1 MIFMDCNLTMPSHLK
16 RLFALPVLL
25 LVLSLVAMMLQACS
39 TNLATGRNQFT
50 GLMSESQEAQVGAQ
64 EHEKIIAEFGVYDHP
79 VLNAYVNEIGQKVA
93 RYTERPNV
101 TYRFTVLDNPMV
113 NAFALPGG
121 YVYVTRGLIALA
133 NNEAELAAVL
143 AHEVG
148 HITGRHSAERY
159 SRGVLTSLG
168 AGILSAAIDQSGV
181 SQALGIGSDLYMK
194 SYSREQENEADTLGI
209 RYLAR
214 AGYDPSAMTS
224 FLQSLQAHSALE
236 ARLAGKKGGQSP
248 ISEYF
253 STHPATQSRV
263 NKTAQQVADSLGSKQ
278 SVLNRSAYLQKIN
291 GIVYGDS
298 TKNGFVR
305 GQKFVHPDM
314 GFEFSVPDGFRIIN
328 QPAQVVAKSPD
339 GAVILFDMA
348 PNRQGVDPLH
358 YLTQQWMKAEQL
370 ISPESITINGLQAAT
385 AAFSGRVNGQSVTI
399 RLIVIRFGDDRFVR
413 YQMAIPQNY
422 SAEKLEA
429 LKRSSY
435 SFKRLNAQ
443 EKAHYKPYRLR
454 TVAVKSGDT
463 LQNLA
468 AQMVYDDFP
477 VERFMIL
484 NGLDKSQGLVAGT
497 YYKVVSGR

>member
-1 MIFMDCNLTMPSHLK
+1 MPLFLK
-16 RLFALPVLL
+16 RAFLFPMTMLFLA
-25 LVLSLVAMMLQACS
+25 LVAVLLQACS

-64 EHEKIIAEFGVYDHP
+64 EHDKIIAEFGVYENAP
-79 VLNAYVNEIGQKVA
+79 LSAYVNQIGQKVA
-93 RYTERPNV
+93 RYTERTNV
-101 TYRFTVLDNPMV
+101 TYRFTVLDSPMV

-168 AGILSAAIDQSGV
+168 AGLLSAAIDQSGV

-224 FLQSLQAHSALE
+224 FLRSLQKHSALE
-236 ARLAGKKGGQSP
+236 ASLAGKKGAQSP

-253 STHPATQSRV
+253 STHPATRDRV
-263 NKTAQQVADSLGSKQ
+263 NKTAQEVAQGLTGQ
-278 SVLNRSAYLQKIN
+278 GAVNRQAYMQKIN
-291 GIVYGDS
+291 GIIYGDN
-298 TKNGFVR
+298 TKHGFVR
-305 GQKFVHPDM
+305 GQKFIHPDM

-328 QPAQVVAKSPD
+328 QPAQVIAKSSD
-339 GAVILFDMA
+339 GALILFDMA
-348 PNRQGVDPLH
+348 PNRQGLDPLS
-358 YLTQQWMKAEQL
+358 YLTGQWMENEQL
-370 ISPESITINGLQAAT
+370 VTPESITVNDMKGAT
-385 AAFSGRVNGQSVTI
+385 AAFMGRVNGQSVTV
-399 RLIVIRFGDDRFVR
+399 RLIVIDFGGDRFVR

-422 SAEKLEA
+422 NAAKLNA

-435 SFKRLNAQ
+435 SFKSLSEQ
-443 EKAHYKPYRLR
+443 ERENYKPYRLR
-454 TVAVKSGDT
+454 TVMAKAGDGTET
-463 LQNLA
+463 LSSR
-468 AQMVYDDFP
+468 MVYDDLQLQ
-477 VERFMIL
+477 RFMIL

-497 YYKVVSGR
+497 YYKVIFGN